1 MSILMLTWEYAP
13 NIIGGLGKHVTELT
27 EAMGGDCRGQEQFDV
42 HVLTPAADGS
52 PGREDRSD
60 RLHIHRVD
68 LHPPEEGDFFD
79 RNVASNV
86 QLAHAARELASEIDF
101 ELIHVH
107 DWLPAT
113 AGLELMHDWRIPLV
127 ATVHATE
134 HGRYMGHLYTD
145 LSRKIHDLES
155 RLCREAWRVIV
166 CSYFMRDSLMR
177 IFDLDSEVLDVIP
190 NGINIH
196 PPRAR
201 DQVREQEL
209 RQLYA
214 QHGEFLLLFVGR
226 PTHEKGLH
234 VLLDAMALIAETQP
248 DARLLVAGR
257 DSRKQIMAVQQ
268 RGLAGKVD
276 LLGYVDDVTRNCLL
290 RVANAAVFP
299 SLYEPF
305 GIVALEAM
313 AAGCPVV
320 VSDVGGLSEVVE
332 HEVTGLT
339 VYPNDPRSICWAVE
353 HIRGQPDQ
361 ARIRAHRATRVVKDQ
376 FNWARVTR
384 RARYTYRTLI
394 DYSSRVPA

>member
-1 MSILMLTWEYAP
+1 MSILMLSWEYAP
-13 NIIGGLGKHVTELT
+13 NIIGGLGKHVTELA
-27 EAMGGDCRGQEQFDV
+27 EAMDGGCQGQEQFDI
-42 HVLTPAADGS
+42 HILTPAADGA
-52 PGREDRSD
+52 PTREDRSD

-79 RNVASNV
+79 RNVASNA
-86 QLAHAARELASEIDF
+86 QLAHAARELASGVDF

-113 AGLELMHDWRIPLV
+113 AGLKLMHDLGIPLV
-127 ATVHATE
+127 ATIHATE
-134 HGRYMGHLYTD
+134 HGRYMGNLYTE
-145 LSRKIHDLES
+145 LSHKIHDLEA

-177 IFDLDSEVLDVIP
+177 IFGLDGEVLDVIP
-190 NGINIH
+190 NGISVH
-196 PPRAR
+196 PPQAQN
-201 DQVREQEL
+201 QVREQQL

-226 PTHEKGLH
+226 PTHEKGLQ
-234 VLLDAMALIAETQP
+234 VLLDAMVLIAETQP
-248 DARLLVAGR
+248 DVRLLVAGR
-257 DSRKQIMAVQQ
+257 DSKKQVMAVHQ

-276 LLGYVDDVTRNCLL
+276 LLGYVDDMTRNYLL
-290 RVANAAVFP
+290 KVADAAVFP

-320 VSDVGGLSEVVE
+320 VSDVGGLSEVIE

-339 VYPNDPRSICWAVE
+339 VYPNDPRSIRWAVE
-353 HIRGQPDQ
+353 HIRSQPDQ
-361 ARIRAHRATRVVKDQ
+361 ARVRAHRAARVVRDQ
-376 FNWARVTR
+376 FNWERITR
-384 RARYTYRTLI
+384 RVHYTYRTLI

>member
-1 MSILMLTWEYAP
+1 MSILMLSWEYAP
-13 NIIGGLGKHVTELT
+13 NIIGGLGRHVTELT
-27 EAMGGDCRGQEQFDV
+27 KALDGGRPPDELDV
-42 HVLTPAADGS
+42 HVLTPAV
-52 PGREDRSD
+52 PGVPAREDRSD

-68 LHPPEEGDFFD
+68 LQPPEEGDFFD

-86 QLAHAARELASEIDF
+86 QLAHAARELAAEFDF
-101 ELIHVH
+101 DLIHVH

-127 ATVHATE
+127 ATIHATE
-134 HGRYMGHLYTD
+134 YGRYMGNLYTE
-145 LSRKIHDLES
+145 LSHKIHDLEA
-155 RLCREAWRVIV
+155 RLCREAWKVIV
-166 CSYFMRDSLMR
+166 CSYFMRDSLVQM
-177 IFDLDSEVLDVIP
+177 FGLDSEVLDVIP
-190 NGINIH
+190 NGINI
-196 PPRAR
+196 PPAQAR
-201 DQVREQEL
+201 DQAREQQL

-234 VLLDAMALIAETQP
+234 VLLDAMGLIAETRP
-248 DARLLVAGR
+248 DTHLLVAGR

-276 LLGYVDDVTRNCLL
+276 LLGYVDDITRNCLL
-290 RVANAAVFP
+290 KVANAAVFP

-339 VYPNDPRSICWAVE
+339 VYPNDPHSIRWAVE
-353 HIRGQPDQ
+353 HIRSQPDQ
-361 ARIRAHRATRVVKDQ
+361 ARIRAHRAARVVRDQ
-376 FNWARVTR
+376 FNWERIAR

>member
-1 MSILMLTWEYAP
+1 MNILMLSWEYAP

-27 EAMGGDCRGQEQFDV
+27 EAMGGGCHGGDGFDV
-42 HVLTPAADGS
+42 HVLTPAAAGA
-52 PGREDRSD
+52 PAREDRSD
-60 RLHIHRVD
+60 RLHIHRVH

-79 RNVASNV
+79 RNVASNA
-86 QLAHAARELASEIDF
+86 QLAHAARELAAEFDF
-101 ELIHVH
+101 DLIHVH

-134 HGRYMGHLYTD
+134 HGRYMGHLYTE
-145 LSRKIHDLES
+145 LSHKIHDLES

-166 CSYFMRDSLMR
+166 CSYFMRDSLMG
-177 IFDLDSEVLDVIP
+177 IFDLDGEALDVIP
-190 NGINIH
+190 NGINIQ
-196 PPRAR
+196 PPQAQ
-201 DQVREQEL
+201 DQVREQQL

-226 PTHEKGLH
+226 PTHEKGLQ
-234 VLLDAMALIAETQP
+234 VLLDAMVLIAEAQP
-248 DARLLVAGR
+248 DAHLLVAGR
-257 DSRKQIMAVQQ
+257 DSKKQVMAVHQ

-276 LLGYVDDVTRNCLL
+276 LLGYVDDMTRNCLL
-290 RVANAAVFP
+290 KVADAAVFP

-339 VYPNDPRSICWAVE
+339 VYPNDPRSIRWAVE

-361 ARIRAHRATRVVKDQ
+361 ARIRAHRAARVVRDQ
-376 FNWARVTR
+376 FNWERITR
-384 RARYTYRTLI
+384 RVHYTYRTLI

>member
-1 MSILMLTWEYAP
+1 MNILMLSWEYAP

-27 EAMGGDCRGQEQFDV
+27 EAMGGGRRRDGFDV
-42 HVLTPAADGS
+42 HVLTPAAAGA
-52 PGREDRSD
+52 PAREERSD
-60 RLHIHRVD
+60 RLHIHRVH

-79 RNVASNV
+79 RNVASNA
-86 QLAHAARELASEIDF
+86 QLALAARELAAEFDF
-101 ELIHVH
+101 DLIHVH

-127 ATVHATE
+127 ATIHATE
-134 HGRYMGHLYTD
+134 HGRYMGHLYTE
-145 LSRKIHDLES
+145 LSHKIHALEA
-155 RLCREAWRVIV
+155 RLCREAWKVIV
-166 CSYFMRDSLMR
+166 CSYFMRDSLMGL
-177 IFDLDSEVLDVIP
+177 FDLDGEALDVIP

-196 PPRAR
+196 PPQAQ
-201 DQVREQEL
+201 DQVREQQL

-226 PTHEKGLH
+226 PSHEKGLH
-234 VLLDAMALIAETQP
+234 ILLDAMVLIAETQP

-257 DSRKQIMAVQQ
+257 DSKRQVMAVQQ
-268 RGLAGKVD
+268 RGLADKVE

-290 RVANAAVFP
+290 KVADAAVFP

-339 VYPNDPRSICWAVE
+339 VYPNDPRSIGWAVE

-361 ARIRAHRATRVVKDQ
+361 ARIRAHRAARVVRDQ
-376 FNWARVTR
+376 FNWERITR
-384 RARYTYRTLI
+384 RVHYTYRTLI